1 MLDMGEALKKRIKQ
15 TADFESPVEEAL
27 LNLMVAADHA
37 RGRLERACAGFGI
50 TPGQYNVLRILRGV
64 HPSGHPRCE
73 IAARLIE
80 KAPDVTRLVNRLEAQ
95 GLVERDRSEEDR
107 RLSLTRITKKGL
119 RLLDAMNTAMEQ
131 ANRYFSERISRQDC
145 RELTRICEGI
155 YTEDES

>member
-1 MLDMGEALKKRIKQ
+1 MGDALKKRIKQ
-15 TADFESPVEEAL
+15 TADFSSPVEEAL

-37 RGRLERACAGFGI
+37 RSRLESVCARFGI
-50 TPGQYNVLRILRGV
+50 TPGQYNVLRILRGA
-64 HPSGHPRCE
+64 HPKGHPRCE

-95 GLVERDRSEEDR
+95 GLAERDRSEEDR

-119 RLLDAMNTAMEQ
+119 ELLGKMNSVMEETD
-131 ANRYFSERISRQDC
+131 RYFSERISRRDC

-155 YTEDES
+155 YAEDEE